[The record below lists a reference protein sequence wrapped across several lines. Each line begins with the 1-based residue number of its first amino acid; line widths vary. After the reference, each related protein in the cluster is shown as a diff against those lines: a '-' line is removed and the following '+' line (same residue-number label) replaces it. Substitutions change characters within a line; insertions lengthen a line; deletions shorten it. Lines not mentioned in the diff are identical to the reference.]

1 MEIGQISTITF
12 NDNTTAKI
20 KLVHID
26 TYSTMPSDYWFDYVD
41 GETNKQLIH
50 PEYLKNPIIKSPIV
64 LPIGLVELIIKPD
77 LDVNSYE
84 YKLEEYLKNNFNEIN
99 IREARN
105 LFYNLE
111 RTSGRE
117 YIEQNYLNHDT
128 SSN

>member
-50 PEYLKNPIIKSPIV
+50 PEYLKSSIIKSPIV

-77 LDVNSYE
+77 LDINSYE

-99 IREARN
+99 IIEARN

-111 RTSGRE
+111 RSSGRE
-117 YIEQNYLNHDT
+117 YVEQNYLNYDT

>member
-50 PEYLKNPIIKSPIV
+50 PEYLENPIIKSPIV

-84 YKLEEYLKNNFNEIN
+84 YKLEEYLKNNFNDIN

-117 YIEQNYLNHDT
+117 YVEQNYLNHDT

>member
-50 PEYLKNPIIKSPIV
+50 PEYLKSSIIKSPIV
-64 LPIGLVELIIKPD
+64 LPIGLVELIIKSEI
-77 LDVNSYE
+77 DVSSYE

-128 SSN
+128 SNN

>member
-26 TYSTMPSDYWFDYVD
+26 TYSTMHSDYWFDYVD

-50 PEYLKNPIIKSPIV
+50 PEYLKSSIIKSPIV

-77 LDVNSYE
+77 LDINSYE
-84 YKLEEYLKNNFNEIN
+84 YKLEEYLKNNFNDIN

-117 YIEQNYLNHDT
+117 YVEQNYLNHDT

>member
-50 PEYLKNPIIKSPIV
+50 PEYLKSSIIKSPIV
-64 LPIGLVELIIKPD
+64 LPIGLVELIVKSD
-77 LDVNSYE
+77 LDTNSYE
-84 YKLEEYLKNNFNEIN
+84 YKLEEYLKNNFNDIN

-128 SSN
+128 SNN